1 MIFIWMNV
9 ETDKLIFIYERKVD
23 IMTDKEFD
31 NLTQV
36 VTYDE
41 WIVSTDNN
49 GKYYV
54 KDNYMDEIKEV
65 VLVHKEKNDIFSDED
80 VVDFGGDYDGESD
93 DMEWLMSFNIVR

>member
-1 MIFIWMNV
+1 MFIWMNV

-23 IMTDKEFD
+23 IMTDREFD

-65 VLVHKEKNDIFSDED
+65 ALVHKEKNDINSGED

>member
-1 MIFIWMNV
+1 MFIWMNV

-23 IMTDKEFD
+23 IMTDREFD

-36 VTYDE
+36 VTYDD

-54 KDNYMDEIKEV
+54 KDNYIDEIKEV
-65 VLVHKEKNDIFSDED
+65 VLVHKEKNDIFSEED

>member
-1 MIFIWMNV
+1 MFIWMNV
-9 ETDKLIFIYERKVD
+9 ETDELIFIYERKVD
-23 IMTDKEFD
+23 IMTDREFD

-36 VTYDE
+36 VTYDD

-54 KDNYMDEIKEV
+54 KDNYIDEIKEV
-65 VLVHKEKNDIFSDED
+65 VLVHKEKNDIFSEED

>member
-1 MIFIWMNV
+1 
-9 ETDKLIFIYERKVD
+9 
-23 IMTDKEFD
+23 MTDREFD

-49 GKYYV
+49 EKYYV

-65 VLVHKEKNDIFSDED
+65 VLVHKEKNDMNSGED

-93 DMEWLMSFNIVR
+93 DMEWLMSFNIIR

>member
-1 MIFIWMNV
+1 MDGNIKVAM
-9 ETDKLIFIYERKVD
+9 KLVFHEKD
-23 IMTDKEFD
+23 GKCIMTDREFD

-65 VLVHKEKNDIFSDED
+65 VLVHKEKNDIFSEED
-80 VVDFGGDYDGESD
+80 VVDFSGDYDGESD
-93 DMEWLMSFNIVR
+93 DMEWLMSFNVVR

>member
-1 MIFIWMNV
+1 
-9 ETDKLIFIYERKVD
+9 
-23 IMTDKEFD
+23 MTDREFD

-49 GKYYV
+49 EKYYV

-65 VLVHKEKNDIFSDED
+65 VLVHKEKNDMNSGED
-80 VVDFGGDYDGESD
+80 VVDFGGDYDGEFD

>member
-1 MIFIWMNV
+1 MNV
-9 ETDKLIFIYERKVD
+9 ETDEARISYGKEGRC
-23 IMTDKEFD
+23 IMTDREFD

-41 WIVSTDNN
+41 WIISTDNN

-65 VLVHKEKNDIFSDED
+65 ALVHKEKSENSTED

-93 DMEWLMSFNIVR
+93 DMEWLMSFNIIR

>member
-1 MIFIWMNV
+1 MAGKKNV
-9 ETDKLIFIYERKVD
+9 NEAHISYRKEGKY
-23 IMTDKEFD
+23 IMTDREFD

-65 VLVHKEKNDIFSDED
+65 VLVHKEKNDITSEDD

-93 DMEWLMSFNIVR
+93 DMEWLMSFDIVR

>member
-1 MIFIWMNV
+1 MAKSSLKTRISYGK
-9 ETDKLIFIYERKVD
+9 DGKC
-23 IMTDKEFD
+23 IMTDREFD

-54 KDNYMDEIKEV
+54 KDNYMAEIKEV
-65 VLVHKEKNDIFSDED
+65 ALVHKEKNDIFSEED

>member
-1 MIFIWMNV
+1 
-9 ETDKLIFIYERKVD
+9 
-23 IMTDKEFD
+23 MTDREFD

-65 VLVHKEKNDIFSDED
+65 VLVHKEKNDIFSDT
-80 VVDFGGDYDGESD
+80 
-93 DMEWLMSFNIVR
+93 MQILNILKNGTSA

>member
-1 MIFIWMNV
+1 MFIWMNV

-23 IMTDKEFD
+23 YMTDREFD

-36 VTYDE
+36 VTYDD

-65 VLVHKEKNDIFSDED
+65 VLVHKEKNDIFFEED

>member
-1 MIFIWMNV
+1 MFIWMNV

-23 IMTDKEFD
+23 IMTDREFD

-36 VTYDE
+36 VTYDD

-65 VLVHKEKNDIFSDED
+65 ALVHKEKNDINSGED

>member
-1 MIFIWMNV
+1 
-9 ETDKLIFIYERKVD
+9 
-23 IMTDKEFD
+23 MTDREFD

-54 KDNYMDEIKEV
+54 MQDYGRMINLCV
-65 VLVHKEKNDIFSDED
+65 VLFLQTLKMLS
-80 VVDFGGDYDGESD
+80 
-93 DMEWLMSFNIVR
+93 L